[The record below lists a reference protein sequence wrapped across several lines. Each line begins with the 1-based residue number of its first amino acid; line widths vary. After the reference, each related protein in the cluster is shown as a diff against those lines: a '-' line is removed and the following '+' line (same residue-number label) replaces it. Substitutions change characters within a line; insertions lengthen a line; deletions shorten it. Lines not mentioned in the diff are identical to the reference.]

1 MIDELIK
8 ILNHKDVEW
17 EIYWEIGRGS
27 SFKIERCELV
37 RAQRKY
43 HSGIG
48 LRVGYKGKIGFSYIT
63 GINHDR
69 ATLERFVNRTIKL
82 AKVSEVPFHGFSDDN
97 GKNKVKAL
105 YDKRIEELSFDDAY
119 ATALSLTEKEKE
131 LKEKFGKEYTFSG
144 GLAFGVSTDGIANS
158 NGIEKSEKTTGLSIS
173 IHIVKRAEKNGIG
186 SYYKGFRLMPDFE
199 REFSVGLEKALEEV
213 ELSYNAKKIDGY
225 EGELILEPHAVA
237 SLMSIL
243 MVNLYGDNV
252 YHRRSRFSKVED
264 RIASES
270 FTLIDDATLEGKL
283 GSYSFDGEGNP
294 SQRTV
299 LIENGILKGF
309 LFDETYAKLMNT
321 ESTGNAVRDFRTT
334 PHIGNSNVI
343 VDGKRENLEE
353 LEKAIIIKRVF
364 GEHTA
369 NPVSGDFS
377 LTVELGYIIEN
388 GEVKPFKDNMFA
400 GNIFELINSIIS
412 VGKEKE
418 EIGSFISPRILSFGR
433 IV

>member
-8 ILNHKDVEW
+8 LLNHKDVEW
-17 EIYWEIGRGS
+17 EIYWEVGRGS
-27 SFKIERCELV
+27 SFEIEKCELV

-43 HSGIG
+43 RSGIG

-69 ATLERFVNRTIKL
+69 TTLERFVNRTIKL
-82 AKVSEVPFHGFSDDN
+82 AKVGEVPFHGFSDDN
-97 GKNKVKAL
+97 GKGRVKGL
-105 YDKRIEELSFDDAY
+105 YDRKIEELGFDDAY
-119 ATALSLTEKEKE
+119 ATALLLVEKEKE
-131 LKEKFGKEYTFSG
+131 FKEKLGKEYTFSG

-158 NGIEKSEKTTGLSIS
+158 NGVEKSEKTTGLSIS
-173 IHIVKRAEKNGIG
+173 VHIVRRGEKNGIG
-186 SYYKGFRLMPDFE
+186 MYHRGFRLMPNFE
-199 REFSVGLEKALEEV
+199 LEFSKGLEKALEEV

-225 EGELILEPHAVA
+225 EGEIILEPHAVA

-243 MVNLYGDNV
+243 MANLYGDNV
-252 YHRRSRFSKVED
+252 YHKRSKFSKVGEV
-264 RIASES
+264 IASES
-270 FTLIDDATLEGKL
+270 FTLIDDGTLEGKL
-283 GSYSFDGEGNP
+283 GSYSFDGEGTS

-299 LIENGILKGF
+299 LIENGVLKNF
-309 LFDETYAKLMNT
+309 LFDETYARLMKT

-353 LEKAIIIKRVF
+353 LEKAIIVKRVF
-364 GEHTA
+364 GEHTS

-377 LTVELGYIIEN
+377 LTVELGYIVEN
-388 GEVKPFKDNMFA
+388 GEVRSFKDNMFA
-400 GNIFELINSIIS
+400 GNVFELINSIVC

-418 EIGSFISPRILSFGR
+418 EIGSFVSPRVLSFGK
-433 IV
+433 II

>member
-17 EIYWEIGRGS
+17 EIYWEVGRGS

-82 AKVSEVPFHGFSDDN
+82 AKVSEVPFYGFSEN
-97 GKNKVKAL
+97 NKNRKVKAL
-105 YDKRIEELSFDDAY
+105 YDKKIEELSFDEAY
-119 ATALSLTEKEKE
+119 ATAIFLTEKEKE
-131 LKEKFGKEYTFSG
+131 LKEKFGQEYTFSG

-158 NGIEKSEKTTGLSIS
+158 NGVEKSEKTTGLSIS
-173 IHIVKRAEKNGIG
+173 IHIVKKAEKSGSG
-186 SYYKGFRLMPDFE
+186 SYYKGFRLMPKFE
-199 REFSVGLEKALEEV
+199 REFSVGLEKAFNEV
-213 ELSYNAKKIDGY
+213 ELSYNAKKIEGY
-225 EGELILEPHAVA
+225 EGELILEPYAVA
-237 SLMSIL
+237 SLVGIL
-243 MVNLYGDNV
+243 MTNLYGDNV
-252 YHRRSRFSKVED
+252 YHRRSRFSKVGD
-264 RIASES
+264 TIASES

-283 GSYSFDGEGNP
+283 GSYSFDGEGNL

-299 LIENGILKGF
+299 LIENGILKSF

-343 VDGKRENLEE
+343 VDGKRENLED
-353 LEKAIIIKRVF
+353 LEKAVVIKRVF

-377 LTVELGYIIEN
+377 LTIELGYIIEN

-400 GNIFELINSIIS
+400 GNIFELINSIIN

-418 EIGSFISPRILSFGR
+418 EVGSFLSPRVLTLGKI
-433 IV
+433 I

>member
-1 MIDELIK
+1 MEELIR
-8 ILNHKDVEW
+8 ILNHRDVEW

-43 HSGIG
+43 HSGVG

-63 GINHDR
+63 GLNHDR
-69 ATLERFVNRTIKL
+69 ATLEKFVNRTIKL
-82 AKVSEVPFHGFSDDN
+82 ARVSEVPFYGLPDN
-97 GKNKVKAL
+97 QEKRKVKAL
-105 YDKRIEELSFDDAY
+105 YDKKIEGLSFDDAY
-119 ATALSLTEKEKE
+119 ATALFLVEKEKE
-131 LKEKFGKEYTFSG
+131 LRERLGREYTFSG

-158 NGIEKSEKTTGLSIS
+158 NGIEKSEKTTGLNIS

-186 SYYKGFRLMPDFE
+186 SYYRGFRLMPDFE
-199 REFSVGLEKALEEV
+199 REIQLGVEKALEEV
-213 ELSYNAKKIDGY
+213 ELSYNAKRIDGY

-237 SLMSIL
+237 SLVEIL
-243 MVNLYGDNV
+243 MVNLYGNSV
-252 YHRRSRFSKVED
+252 YHRRSRFSKVGEAV
-264 RIASES
+264 ASECL
-270 FTLIDDATLEGKL
+270 TLIDDATLEGKL

-299 LIENGILKGF
+299 LIENGILKSF
-309 LFDETYAKLMNT
+309 LFDETYARLMNT
-321 ESTGNAVRDFRTT
+321 ESTGNAARDFRTI
-334 PHIGNSNVI
+334 PHIGSSNVI
-343 VDGKRENLEE
+343 VDGRGENLKD
-353 LEKAIIIKRVF
+353 LEKAVIIKRVF

-388 GEVKPFKDNMFA
+388 GEIRPFKDNMFA
-400 GNIFELINSIIS
+400 GNVFDWMNSIVS

-418 EIGSFISPRILSFGR
+418 DISNFISPRVSSFGR

>member
-1 MIDELIK
+1 MIEELIK
-8 ILNHKDVEW
+8 MLNHKDVEW

-27 SFKIERCELV
+27 SFKIERCALV

-105 YDKRIEELSFDDAY
+105 YDKKIEELSFDDAY
-119 ATALSLTEKEKE
+119 ATTLFLVEKEKE
-131 LKEKFGKEYTFSG
+131 LKGKLGKEYTFSG

-158 NGIEKSEKTTGLSIS
+158 NGIEKSEKTTGLSMS
-173 IHIVKRAEKNGIG
+173 IHIVKRAGKSGIG

-199 REFSVGLEKALEEV
+199 REFSAGLEKALEEV

-237 SLMSIL
+237 SLVGIL
-243 MVNLYGDNV
+243 MTNLYGDNV
-252 YHRRSRFSKVED
+252 YYRRSRFSKVGD
-264 RIASES
+264 TIASES
-270 FTLIDDATLEGKL
+270 FTLTDDATLEGKL

-299 LIENGILKGF
+299 LIEKGILKSF

-343 VDGKRENLEE
+343 VDGKRENLED

-388 GEVKPFKDNMFA
+388 GEVRPFKDNMFA
-400 GNIFELINSIIS
+400 GNIFEFINSIIS

-418 EIGSFISPRILSFGR
+418 EVGSFLSPRVLTLGK